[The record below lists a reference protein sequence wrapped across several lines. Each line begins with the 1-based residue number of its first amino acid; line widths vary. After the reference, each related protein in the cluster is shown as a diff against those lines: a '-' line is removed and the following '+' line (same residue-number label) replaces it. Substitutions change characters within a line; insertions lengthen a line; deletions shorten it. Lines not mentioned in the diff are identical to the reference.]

1 MSETQIAQFRKT
13 WARRKLI
20 AAWHHV
26 DRAVKAGAPTA
37 ELLKLDRK
45 LTEAGA
51 IAQEWGID
59 PQRALED
66 EQRAR
71 AEAVGDRRE

>member
-20 AAWHHV
+20 AAFHTV
-26 DRAVKAGAPTA
+26 DRAVKADVPTA
-37 ELLKLDRK
+37 ELLELDRK

-59 PQRALED
+59 PQAALE
-66 EQRAR
+66 
-71 AEAVGDRRE
+71 AEVTARREAA